1 MKQFFKSYGGVLGIA
16 IAGVCGFFL
25 RSWLFSNGID
35 EKGLIIVSHPANTLC
50 FLLTAL
56 VFAGAFLYARKN
68 RIPNKPI
75 ISALGC
81 LLAAAGVLYTGIPL
95 ISAHTDTINL
105 LTGIFSIPAGLALCG
120 LAWQYFRGKQGT
132 LILHAAVVVFF
143 MLLPISQYR
152 TLNTEPELPYYFFY
166 LLAWVMLMLAAYH
179 RACLDT
185 DREKATKYYFF
196 TLCAGFC
203 CCMCLLGSNRLF
215 YLCAA
220 IWALTEPFSLPTSA
234 LDVKISVPWNVLHL
248 INTLERAGYEAY
260 MVGGCVRD
268 SLLGLQPQDYDLC
281 TSATPDAI
289 CKAFADC
296 QLVRSGE
303 KHGTI
308 GVVYNGKLYEIT
320 TFRTEGDY
328 SDNRHPDQVAFVD
341 NLTEDLRRRDFTV
354 NAMAYHPLQGL
365 IDPWNGAR
373 DLQNGVLRA
382 VGDAKIR
389 FTEDALRILRGMRFA
404 VRFHLTIE
412 KNTQQ
417 AMFQLVENMQSLA
430 RERVFEELC
439 KLLPA
444 VSAKDL
450 QKFAPVLVGVIPE
463 LQATIGFQQHS
474 PHHSYDV
481 FTHTIHVV
489 EAAPK
494 DLALRWAALLH
505 DIEKPAAFTQDENG
519 RGHFYGHAD
528 LSAETAEKILIRLK
542 APNAL
547 REQVVFLISQ
557 HMTPLEAD
565 KKLLLRRLSKYGK
578 ENLFSLIQLQK
589 ADFFSKGTRNDE
601 APAFSKIEKLIEE
614 ILQESACL
622 GVGDL
627 TITGRDILALGYA
640 AGPQIGKCMTYLLD
654 KVQNEELPNEKEV
667 LLEAADAFLKQA

>member
-1 MKQFFKSYGGVLGIA
+1 MKQFFKSYGGFLGITV
-16 IAGVCGFFL
+16 AGVLGFFL
-25 RSWLFSNGID
+25 RNRLFSHGID
-35 EKGLIIVSHPANTLC
+35 EKGLIIVSHPANILS
-50 FLLTAL
+50 FILTAL
-56 VFAGAFLYARKN
+56 VFVGVFLLAKKCRMPK
-68 RIPNKPI
+68 KPI
-75 ISALGC
+75 LSAIGC

-95 ISAHTDTINL
+95 ISAYADTINL

-120 LAWQYFRGKQGT
+120 LAWRYFRGKQGT
-132 LILHAAVVVFF
+132 LLLHAAVVVFF
-143 MLLPISQYR
+143 MLLPVSQYQ

-166 LLAWVMLMLAAYH
+166 LLSWVMLMLAAYH
-179 RACLDT
+179 RARLDT
-185 DREKATKYYFF
+185 EREKVSKYYFF

-203 CCMCLLGSNRLF
+203 CCMCLNGGNRLF

-220 IWALTEPFSLPTSA
+220 IWALAEPFSLPTDA
-234 LDVKISVPWNVLHL
+234 VDIKIPVPWNVLHL
-248 INTLERAGYEAY
+248 INTLERAGFEAY

-268 SLLGLQPQDYDLC
+268 SLLGQEPQDYDLC

-289 CKAFADC
+289 CKVFADC
-296 QLVRSGE
+296 QLVRNGE

-308 GVVYNGKLYEIT
+308 GVVYSGKLYEIT

-328 SDNRHPDQVAFVD
+328 SDNRHPDQVAFVSS
-341 NLTEDLRRRDFTV
+341 LTEDLRRRDFTI

-365 IDPWNGAR
+365 IDPWNGAS
-373 DLQNGVLRA
+373 DLQNGILRA
-382 VGDAKIR
+382 VGNPETR

-404 VRFHLTIE
+404 VRFHLTVE
-412 KNTQQ
+412 KDTRQ

-430 RERVFEELC
+430 RERVFDELC

-450 QKFAPVLVGVIPE
+450 QAFAPVLVGVIPE

-474 PHHSYDV
+474 PHHRYDV
-481 FTHTIHVV
+481 FTHTAHVV

-528 LSAETAEKILIRLK
+528 SSAETAEKILTQLK

-547 REQVVFLISQ
+547 REKVVFLIAH
-557 HMTPLEAD
+557 HMTPLETD
-565 KKLLLRRLSKYGK
+565 KKLLMRRLSKYGK
-578 ENLFSLIQLQK
+578 DNLLSLLQLQK
-589 ADFFSKGTRNDE
+589 ADFCSKGTRNGE
-601 APAFSKIEKLIEE
+601 APAFSEIQKLVEE

-622 GVGDL
+622 SVKDL
-627 TITGRDILALGYA
+627 AINGRDVLALGYKP
-640 AGPQIGKCMTYLLD
+640 GPQIGKCMTTLLE
-654 KVQNEELPNEKEV
+654 KVQNEEIPNEKEA
-667 LLEAADAFLKQA
+667 LLKSADTFLKQI